1 MGDAVRVGTVEAG
14 PGEKQFGYITVVE
27 RPVTNVVMPVG
38 IINSG
43 RPGPR
48 VVISAGIHG
57 SEYPGIEAAN
67 RLWRSLTPE
76 SINGTVVMF
85 PLVNVPGFEA
95 GEANVNPLDHINL
108 NRIFPGDPNGSP
120 SMVMANR
127 LVEEVSQ
134 VADYVLDLHGGDT
147 TEWLDPFVIWFRSGK
162 DEVDRK
168 SQRLAEMYD
177 TPHIWI
183 TSAKYG
189 YPGTFS
195 GALARLGIPS
205 VVCEAGFMGTYR
217 EDEIGQHVR
226 GVTNILKD
234 LGTLEG
240 EPELKHTGAARVF
253 EENFTVATTRG
264 GTMHPRVFPSE
275 AISKGQVLAEI
286 KNLEGEVVEELT
298 APADGVVR
306 VLFPKRI
313 VGTGS
318 IVYRGWVTEGQ

>member
-1 MGDAVRVGTVEAG
+1 MSDVVQVGPIKAG
-14 PGEKQFGYITVVE
+14 PGEKQFGYLTVVE
-27 RPVTNVVMPVG
+27 RPVTNVVMPVV

-57 SEYPGIEAAN
+57 SEYPCIEAAN

-76 SINGTVVMF
+76 SINGVVVMF

-95 GEANVNPLDHINL
+95 AEANVNPLDHINL

-127 LVEEVSQ
+127 LVEEVSR

-147 TEWLDPFVIWFRSGK
+147 TEWLDPFAIWFRSGN
-162 DEVDRK
+162 DEVDAK
-168 SQRLAEMYD
+168 SRRLAELYD
-177 TPHIWI
+177 TKHIWI
-183 TSAKYG
+183 TSGKYG

-205 VVCEAGFMGTYR
+205 VVCESGFMGTYR
-217 EDEIGQHVR
+217 EEEIGQHVR

-240 EPELKHTGAARVF
+240 EPEMLHEPARVF
-253 EENFTVATTRG
+253 EENFTVATTKG
-264 GTMHPRVFPSE
+264 GTMHPKVFPSA

-286 KNLEGEVVEELT
+286 KNFEGDVVEELI

-306 VLFPKRI
+306 VLFPKR
-313 VGTGS
+313 VVSTGS
-318 IVYRGWVTEGQ
+318 IVYRGWVTDGA

>member
-1 MGDAVRVGTVEAG
+1 
-14 PGEKQFGYITVVE
+14 
-27 RPVTNVVMPVG
+27 
-38 IINSG
+38 
-43 RPGPR
+43 
-48 VVISAGIHG
+48 
-57 SEYPGIEAAN
+57 
-67 RLWRSLTPE
+67 
-76 SINGTVVMF
+76 
-85 PLVNVPGFEA
+85 
-95 GEANVNPLDHINL
+95 
-108 NRIFPGDPNGSP
+108 
-120 SMVMANR
+120 
-127 LVEEVSQ
+127 
-134 VADYVLDLHGGDT
+134 
-147 TEWLDPFVIWFRSGK
+147 
-162 DEVDRK
+162 
-168 SQRLAEMYD
+168 
-177 TPHIWI
+177 
-183 TSAKYG
+183 
-189 YPGTFS
+189 
-195 GALARLGIPS
+195 
-205 VVCEAGFMGTYR
+205 MGTYR

-240 EPELKHTGAARVF
+240 EPELKHNGAARVF

>member
-1 MGDAVRVGTVEAG
+1 MDDVLRVGTVEAG
-14 PGEKQFGYITVVE
+14 PGQKQFGYLTVVE

-67 RLWRSLTPE
+67 RLWRSLTPD
-76 SINGTVVMF
+76 SINGVVVMF

-95 GEANVNPLDHINL
+95 AEPNVNPLDHINL
-108 NRIFPGDPNGSP
+108 NRIFPGDSNGSP

-127 LVEEVSQ
+127 LVEEVSR
-134 VADYVLDLHGGDT
+134 VAEYVVDLHGGDI
-147 TEWLDPFVIWFRSGK
+147 TEWLDPFAIWFRSG
-162 DEVDRK
+162 DDAVDRK
-168 SQRLAEMYD
+168 SQRLAELYD
-177 TPHIWI
+177 TRHIWI
-183 TSAKYG
+183 TSGKYG

-195 GALARLGIPS
+195 GELARRRIPS

-217 EDEIGQHVR
+217 EDEIDQHVR
-226 GVTNILKD
+226 GVTNILKGI
-234 LGTLEG
+234 GTLAG
-240 EPELKHTGAARVF
+240 EPESVLEAPPRVF

-264 GTMHPRVFPSE
+264 GTMHPKVFPSE
-275 AISKGQVLAEI
+275 AIQKGQVLAEI
-286 KNLEGEVVEELT
+286 KNLEGDVVEELV

-306 VLFPKRI
+306 VLFPKRV
-313 VGTGS
+313 VGT
-318 IVYRGWVTEGQ
+318 